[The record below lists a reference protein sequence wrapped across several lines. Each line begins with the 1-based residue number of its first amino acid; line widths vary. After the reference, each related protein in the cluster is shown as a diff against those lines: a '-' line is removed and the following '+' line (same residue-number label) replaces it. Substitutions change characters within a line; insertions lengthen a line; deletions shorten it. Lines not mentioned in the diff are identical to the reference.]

1 MNGLINIFRTKKAR
15 LFWLCAL
22 LCLFCCSIP
31 SFTMAK
37 EEDGEL
43 PSCSSLETAGSK
55 PCVCESRWLGSDL
68 VCQTGELCVKESTF
82 NTGKDASFFTRMIC
96 KKINTKNQEKSAV
109 SYEGIGS
116 QQLYENVQAKDGD
129 KYETK
134 INYNETQQASNVDP
148 SCESIDTIR
157 AKYQGGCW
165 SCLVIEKLTSAF
177 LTAAS
182 KAYGLAQRA
191 GLIALMLGAV
201 LWVLVWGLKNVSS
214 VSQINAPNILDELLK
229 MAFKIALAY
238 LFIISGLPIV
248 RNYFINPIMGTG
260 AAIAQQFWVGD
271 LEERMQDY
279 VWEDEIVSFE
289 QLKTIENNIAKNNAQ
304 SLAESG
310 EPSQATDLST
320 PEPAEETPLKAAEP
334 VQYNSTEE
342 IIQDLQ
348 NAFLGILRSQLNNVT
363 NSCGGSCGKSCRH
376 SSCKNSGHMRA
387 VKQIHNDARSGGGGN
402 TAYCQAS
409 VTAALNNLDNLLG
422 GKKLT
427 TYMNGIAGCGAAMAR
442 ASSYKQGFSVSS
454 KSGGDVQFCKNGKLN
469 VTINAADTI
478 YIRVGTGTTSSG
490 YHAVTSTGGAGIISF
505 NGDGQ
510 YANLCSYM
518 KNARGK
524 VVCTSCILRQILE
537 KNPSLVNSINKTKLK
552 ELATAYGN
560 QTFINYSG
568 GIYSD
573 AGSVGDG
580 NAASLIVTIPDVT
593 YTGPTDILSKSVM
606 NNILTATK
614 VITDNTAETM
624 VLGDS
629 IMCCAKTE
637 NCGAW
642 KLNLLITDVTLTNIW
657 MWLEGAIIF
666 CIGVML
672 TLAVA
677 YYLVDISFKISFAV
691 IALPIVVGLWPFKL
705 TSGKFTNC
713 LSIILKSA
721 AIYAFLAITTFFAM
735 QMIAACFDIENANE
749 EAAGAYQG
757 IFEIIQSALDGEDQS
772 DLISEK
778 LALFS
783 TNFILLCFCLVY
795 AFKIIQAST
804 NEFTDKFFS
813 DAVFGG
819 EVPIHHNLT
828 AATKAAKDLAM
839 KPIGFGRDVI
849 THQSGRLLTHVYNR
863 IRHSSFGG
871 SVEATGKGVKQ
882 SGKVMKKAG
891 QGIDKA
897 GAALNKTKYG
907 AIIGV
912 PLQAAGKTTQA
923 VGAVTEKAGQATEKA
938 GRAIRK
944 TQQKMKTSARIL
956 KRRLLKQN
964 NSSES

>member
-1 MNGLINIFRTKKAR
+1 MRGMNGLINIFRTKKAR

-37 EEDGEL
+37 EESGEL

-68 VCQTGELCVKESTF
+68 VCQTGELCVEETIM
-82 NTGKDASFFTRMIC
+82 NTGKDASQYTRMIC
-96 KKINTKNQEKSAV
+96 KKINTKNPEKTAV
-109 SYEGIGS
+109 SSEGIGS
-116 QQLYENVQAKDGD
+116 QQLYENVQGKDAE

-134 INYNETQQASNVDP
+134 INYNETQQASDVDP

-260 AAIAQQFWVGD
+260 AVIAQQFWVGE
-271 LEERMQDY
+271 LEDQVEDY
-279 VWEDEIVSFE
+279 DWGEWSDEDWNRIHMEADIAEAADKIKQQQEESSPNQTPIPELSGVSDE
-289 QLKTIENNIAKNNAQ
+289 NAEKVANANDQKTG
-304 SLAESG
+304 S
-310 EPSQATDLST
+310 
-320 PEPAEETPLKAAEP
+320 
-334 VQYNSTEE
+334 
-342 IIQDLQ
+342 
-348 NAFLGILRSQLNNVT
+348 SQLNGKIPDFKLPGT
-363 NSCGGSCGKSCRH
+363 NGRLTSAFGCRPRPKVRCNGKNSRCGGCRGSNWHAGIDIGAPNGTPIYAIGSGTIVYAQDSSCGYYARITHDGGSGTWQSVYCHMLPKSQNYAINYNKTAAAKTQ
-376 SSCKNSGHMRA
+376 KNLNTRQVSKG
-387 VKQIHNDARSGGGGN
+387 QIIGFVGNTGASGGNHLHLGIKYNNNQINPLKLASGIIDNELDAKGNRKCPQCPTESDRTPTPFGFKRYGTVFNDGGI
-402 TAYCQAS
+402 
-409 VTAALNNLDNLLG
+409 
-422 GKKLT
+422 
-427 TYMNGIAGCGAAMAR
+427 MI
-442 ASSYKQGFSVSS
+442 
-454 KSGGDVQFCKNGKLN
+454 GGDAIVLGSSGSYENLE
-469 VTINAADTI
+469 NAATLTI
-478 YIRVGTGTTSSG
+478 S
-490 YHAVTSTGGAGIISF
+490 
-505 NGDGQ
+505 
-510 YANLCSYM
+510 
-518 KNARGK
+518 
-524 VVCTSCILRQILE
+524 
-537 KNPSLVNSINKTKLK
+537 
-552 ELATAYGN
+552 
-560 QTFINYSG
+560 
-568 GIYSD
+568 
-573 AGSVGDG
+573 
-580 NAASLIVTIPDVT
+580 IPDVT

-871 SVEATGKGVKQ
+871 SGEATGKGVKQ
-882 SGKVMKKAG
+882 FGKVMKKAG

-938 GRAIRK
+938 GKAIRK